1 MCDYT
6 FWSEV
11 EKRMR
16 AQERKMPL
24 LKRET
29 REDFEKRLD
38 RTARE
43 LPAAYSNKS
52 IENMKKRCRLLF
64 EAEGGLFEEGGR

>member
-1 MCDYT
+1 
-6 FWSEV
+6 
-11 EKRMR
+11 MR